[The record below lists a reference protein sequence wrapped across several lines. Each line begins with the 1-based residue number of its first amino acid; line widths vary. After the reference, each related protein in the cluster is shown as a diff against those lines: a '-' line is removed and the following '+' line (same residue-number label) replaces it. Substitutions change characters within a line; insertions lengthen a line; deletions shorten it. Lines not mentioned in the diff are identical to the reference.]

1 MPDPLLWLL
10 PAVFVLHEV
19 EETVFLPAWLRRHRS
34 ELMSRFPR
42 LSGRLLPRL
51 DGISRKEFAIMAVE
65 ESLLLVGATACASFV
80 SWPYPWLALFLAF
93 GLMTIHAQDTAY
105 KITGTVP
112 SDVKKVYLG
121 VLTQRE
127 PIDSAAVNNGKF
139 EFSGTRQL
147 NEIIYVMT
155 PEGNCP
161 VFNDGT
167 PVDINA
173 VSNTL
178 TGSELNKKLELIH

>member
-1 MPDPLLWLL
+1 MLPDPLLWLL

-19 EETVFLPAWLRRHRS
+19 EETVFLPVWLRRHRS

-93 GLMTIHAQDTAY
+93 GLHLVVHLFQCLLLWRY
-105 KITGTVP
+105 VP
-112 SDVKKVYLG
+112 VVVTS
-121 VLTQRE
+121 
-127 PIDSAAVNNGKF
+127 
-139 EFSGTRQL
+139 
-147 NEIIYVMT
+147 
-155 PEGNCP
+155 
-161 VFNDGT
+161 
-167 PVDINA
+167 
-173 VSNTL
+173 L
-178 TGSELNKKLELIH
+178 TGLIYCGWGLGQMVGGRMFDFREYLLCGVAGVVVAVVNLMLMHSLASAFRRHSMP